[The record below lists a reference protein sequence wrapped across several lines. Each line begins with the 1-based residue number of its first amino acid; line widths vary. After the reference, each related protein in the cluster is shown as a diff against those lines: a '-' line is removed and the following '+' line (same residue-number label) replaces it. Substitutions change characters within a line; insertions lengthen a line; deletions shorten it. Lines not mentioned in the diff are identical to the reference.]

1 MDEEEYNKKYAH
13 LRILKS
19 IQEYLKSEGAAE
31 RAVYPIAVPDELLY
45 QVLKLEG
52 SERVD
57 KLIHEIFRIGLNI
70 WSERFY
76 SENFGSEEDLEDF
89 IELVKKRTRE

>member
-1 MDEEEYNKKYAH
+1 MNEEEYNKKYAH

-19 IQEYLKSEGAAE
+19 IQEYLKSAGDSPS
-31 RAVYPIAVPDELLY
+31 AVYPIAVPDELLY
-45 QVLKLEG
+45 QVLKLDG
-52 SERVD
+52 SESFD
-57 KLIHEIFRIGLNI
+57 KLIHEIFRMGLNI

-76 SENFGSEEDLEDF
+76 SENFESEEDLEDF

>member
-19 IQEYLKSEGAAE
+19 IQEYLTSKGDSPG
-31 RAVYPIAVPDELLY
+31 AVYPIAVPDELLY

-52 SERVD
+52 SESFD
-57 KLIHEIFRIGLNI
+57 KLIHEIFRMGLNI
-70 WSERFY
+70 WSEQFY

>member
-1 MDEEEYNKKYAH
+1 MDEEEYRKKYAH

-19 IQEYLKSEGAAE
+19 IQEYLKSGGDSPS
-31 RAVYPIAVPDELLY
+31 AVYPIAVPDELLY

-52 SERVD
+52 SESFD
-57 KLIHEIFRIGLNI
+57 KLVHEIFRIGLNI

-89 IELVKKRTRE
+89 IELVKKRNKK